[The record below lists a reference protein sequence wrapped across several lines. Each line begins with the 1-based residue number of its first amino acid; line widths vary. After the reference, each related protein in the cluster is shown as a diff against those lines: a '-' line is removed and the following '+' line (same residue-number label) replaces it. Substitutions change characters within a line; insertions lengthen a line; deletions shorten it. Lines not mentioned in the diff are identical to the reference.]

1 MTTTSS
7 APDPSAPEKV
17 RGHCPECG
25 PNRWA
30 IVLGEFVKHEDSGG
44 IWTDT
49 TYRMLQCPACDE
61 VYFQTDHVFSEDY
74 SYDEGPSGEMEV
86 EYHHKIEHWPYNPP
100 SARER
105 PVWIDKL
112 IRRDEDIHS
121 LMESVY
127 SALEND
133 LSVLAAIGIR
143 TVFDRASELLG
154 VDPSKSFAN
163 KLAELESLGKIG
175 SDQRQTLEVLTDAGS
190 AAAHRGCGHHRTSWI
205 R

>member
-1 MTTTSS
+1 
-7 APDPSAPEKV
+7 
-17 RGHCPECG
+17 
-25 PNRWA
+25 
-30 IVLGEFVKHEDSGG
+30 
-44 IWTDT
+44 
-49 TYRMLQCPACDE
+49 
-61 VYFQTDHVFSEDY
+61 
-74 SYDEGPSGEMEV
+74 MEI
-86 EYHHKIEHWPYNPP
+86 EYHHKIEHWPYKPP

-121 LMESVY
+121 LIESVY

-143 TVFDRASELLG
+143 TVFDRASELLD

-190 AAAHRGCGHHRTSWI
+190 AAAHRGWRPSSDELDTMMNVIEAFLYNSLVLGDDVRKLKDGVPS
-205 R
+205 REKRRASKSEKSL